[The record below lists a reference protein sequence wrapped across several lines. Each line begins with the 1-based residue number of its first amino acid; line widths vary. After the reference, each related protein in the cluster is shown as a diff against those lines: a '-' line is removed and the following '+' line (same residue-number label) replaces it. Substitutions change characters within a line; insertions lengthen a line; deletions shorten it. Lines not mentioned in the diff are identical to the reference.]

1 MDKKKENNEIQY
13 LVEWKSF
20 SSDHNEWMP
29 DSQFSDFWKIN
40 EFTNSFYPKDDQ
52 QTTPPK
58 AKKTLVSPNQL

>member
-1 MDKKKENNEIQY
+1 
-13 LVEWKSF
+13 
-20 SSDHNEWMP
+20 MP

-58 AKKTLVSPNQL
+58 AAASTGKRHLYHLINYNSSC